1 MEDQKVRILVVDDE
15 FGMRE
20 GCRKVLTSEGYEVE
34 TAEDGV
40 AALELFKEGKEFAV
54 ALVDLKMPRMGGM
67 ELIEEIQKYDKDIA
81 LLVITAYATIGTAVE
96 ATKKGAYGYIPK
108 PFTPGELLIP
118 VKNGLEKRELS
129 LRTKKLQQERDEKLL
144 EVAYER
150 SKCGSI
156 IRCMSDGVI
165 VVNRDSKIVLTN
177 ATVNRFFPEFTNI
190 PPLSPIESL
199 GYTDLE
205 SLLSE
210 TLSTG
215 SYPAILSK
223 EISRGERTYMVN
235 ASPLVKDESEILG
248 AVAVLRDIS
257 DLKKLEAVKA
267 SFVSM
272 VSHEVKSHLGAIEG
286 YLSLLLSDETNS
298 YTEENRKM
306 MERMGLRAKAL
317 RTMVSD
323 LMDIGAIET
332 GKFFI
337 KRVPIK
343 VNEVINDAVQICIEK
358 ARKKRIELT
367 DSCRDLEEKLEI
379 LGDRDALVTV
389 LRNLID
395 NAIKYTPECGHIKVN
410 NKAEGKYVKISVSD
424 DGIGMTGEEKAKIFN
439 EFYRVRNEFTSH
451 VPGSGLGLTLVK
463 KLIDMHQ
470 GKIVV
475 EAGPGKGSV
484 FTIILPE
491 IKEALYG

>member
-1 MEDQKVRILVVDDE
+1 MEDQKVRIMVVDDE

-40 AALELFKEGKEFAV
+40 AALELFKEKNKFAV
-54 ALVDLKMPRMGGM
+54 ALIDLMMPRMGGM
-67 ELIEEIQKYDKDIA
+67 ELIEEIQKYDKDIV

-108 PFTPGELLIP
+108 PFTPGELMIP

-150 SKCGSI
+150 SKCGTI

-177 ATVNRFFPEFTNI
+177 TTLNRFFPEFTNI

-199 GYTDLE
+199 GYTNLE
-205 SLLSE
+205 SLLLE
-210 TLSTG
+210 TLSTD
-215 SYPAILSK
+215 SIPTILSK

-235 ASPLVKDESEILG
+235 ASPLVKDDNEILG

-267 SFVSM
+267 SFISM

-286 YLSLLLSDETNS
+286 YLNLILTDEAKS
-298 YTEENRKM
+298 ITEENKKM
-306 MERMGLRAKAL
+306 MERMGIRAKAL
-317 RTMVSD
+317 RSVISD
-323 LMDIGAIET
+323 LTDLSAIET
-332 GKFFI
+332 GRFSI
-337 KRVPIK
+337 KRVPLNI
-343 VNEVINDAVQICIEK
+343 NEVVYESVQICIEK
-358 ARKKRIELT
+358 AEKKRIELT
-367 DSCRDLEEKLEI
+367 DNCRDLSEKLEV
-379 LGDRDALVTV
+379 LGDKDALITM

-395 NAIKYTPECGHIKVN
+395 NAIKYTPDGGHVDVTIERK
-410 NKAEGKYVKISVSD
+410 GKYVKLTVSD
-424 DGIGMTGEEKAKIFN
+424 DGIGMTEEEKKKIFD
-439 EFYRVRNEFTSH
+439 EFYRVRNEYTSH
-451 VPGSGLGLTLVK
+451 ITGSGLGLTLVK
-463 KLIDMHQ
+463 KLIDMHE

-475 EAGPGKGSV
+475 ETMPGKGSV
-484 FTIILPE
+484 FTIILP
-491 IKEALYG
+491 II